1 MLSPKGNQRRLREAG
16 IYAAAALFLSLVG
29 PFNATPGMPIWA
41 IFLYW
46 FGLISLGSFSAEAAR
61 VALMRYLP
69 DMPLPLHLLLLSIA
83 AGIAVTGAVFTI
95 EALAIGRRIPLSY
108 APNIFG
114 FVMVISAAM
123 TGIGYMAE
131 KSILAPPPADA
142 PPGAGPAETFLSR
155 LPLKYRHAQLHA
167 VSSEDH
173 YLRVHTSA
181 GDELILMR
189 LADAVRELDGAGGL
203 QVHRSWWVAKSAV
216 RDAVRAGGKL
226 TLVLVSGKEVPVSRT
241 YLPAVRDAG
250 LAA

>member
-1 MLSPKGNQRRLREAG
+1 MLSSKGTERRLREAG
-16 IYAAAALFLSLVG
+16 IYAAAALFLTFVG
-29 PFNATPGMPIWA
+29 PFNATPGMPVWA

-46 FGLISLGSFSAEAAR
+46 FGLITLGSVSAEAAR
-61 VALMRYLP
+61 VALVRAFP
-69 DMPLPLHLLLLSIA
+69 DLPLPLNLLLLSVA
-83 AGIAVTGAVFTI
+83 AGIAVTGAVFAI

-142 PPGAGPAETFLSR
+142 PEGAGPVETFLSR
-155 LPLKYRHAQLHA
+155 LPLKYRQAELYA

-173 YLRVHTSA
+173 YLRVHTSL
-181 GDELILMR
+181 GEELILMR
-189 LADAVRELDGAGGL
+189 LADAVRELEGAGGL
-203 QVHRSWWVAKSAV
+203 QVHRSWWVSAA
-216 RDAVRAGGKL
+216 AVKDVARAGGKL
-226 TLVLVSGKEVPVSRT
+226 ALVLASGKQVPVSRT
-241 YLPAVRDAG
+241 YLTAVREAG